1 MIEKLAL
8 DNPQEYSILVDP
20 LKKASALRFKEQIRD
35 AVSEY

>member
-20 LKKASALRFKEQIRD
+20 LKKASTLRFKEHMRE